1 MLEGFGFYKNDQ
13 DERGTMY
20 IHIVYDENIIVP
32 KLKERQE
39 QGQEQEQEQE
49 QEQGQEQGQEKVVEK
64 ELSSVIT
71 AYSMIQFK
79 NLLL

>member
-32 KLKERQE
+32 KLKERE
-39 QGQEQEQEQE
+39 EQEQEQEQE
-49 QEQGQEQGQEKVVEK
+49 QEHEEKVVKK